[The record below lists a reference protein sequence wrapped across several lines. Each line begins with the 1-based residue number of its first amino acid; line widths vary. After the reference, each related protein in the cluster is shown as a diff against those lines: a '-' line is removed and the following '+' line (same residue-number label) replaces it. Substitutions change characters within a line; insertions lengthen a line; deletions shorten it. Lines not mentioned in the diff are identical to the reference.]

1 MAKDIKFGKTAR
13 DEMLEGV
20 DTLADTVKVTLGP
33 KGRNVALDKGYGSP
47 EICEDGVTI
56 AREIELK
63 NSFQNMGAKL
73 VYEVANQT
81 NEKAGDGTTTATVLA
96 QAMIHRGIN
105 AVEKGANPVF
115 VRVGIEKAGKAVAEQ
130 LLKKSK
136 PVVTNED
143 IEAIATISSHDEAI
157 GKLIAQAMDK
167 VGKSGVI
174 TVDESKTSEDE
185 LVVSQGLEY
194 DKGYLSPYMVSDRE
208 KMVAEL
214 EDAYVLVTDM
224 KISNINDIVPLLQSV
239 VDSHKPLLI
248 IADDLDSDV
257 VSTLIVNKLRGTF
270 NVVAT
275 KAPEFG
281 DAQKAA
287 LQDIAILTGAKFYSK
302 DLGMALKDVTIQ
314 DLGQAKKVTVK
325 KDTTTLVGGEGSKK
339 DLADRI
345 AELEAQYKTATSEYD
360 KKGISKRIAKLSNG
374 VAVLK
379 VGAQTESEM
388 KDKKLRIEDALNAT
402 KAAVSEGIVVGGGAA
417 LAEVYAEL
425 KGTLKDANPDIQK
438 GIDAVMDSLFDPLKQ
453 IADNSGYD
461 AEEIVE
467 KQKAEK
473 DGFGF
478 NAETGEW
485 VDMIKEG
492 IVDPTKVTRSAI
504 LNASS
509 ISALFVTT
517 EAAVTEIKEDKPAA
531 PAAGGM
537 GGGMGDMY

>member
-1 MAKDIKFGKTAR
+1 MAKKITFGKSAR
-13 DEMLEGV
+13 DEMVNGV
-20 DTLADTVKVTLGP
+20 DTLANTVKVTLGP

-47 EICEDGVTI
+47 SICEDGVSI

-63 NSFQNMGAKL
+63 NPVENMGAKL

-115 VRVGIEKAGKAVAEQ
+115 VRIGMEKAGKAVAAE
-130 LLKKSK
+130 LLKMSK
-136 PVVTNED
+136 PVVSNED
-143 IEAIATISSHDEAI
+143 IASIATISSHDEEI
-157 GKLIAQAMDK
+157 GKLIAKAMDK
-167 VGKSGVI
+167 VGNNGVI

-185 LVVSQGLEY
+185 LVLSQGLEY
-194 DKGYLSPYMVSDRE
+194 DKGYISPYMASDRE
-208 KMVAEL
+208 KMESVL
-214 EDAYVLVTDM
+214 EDTYVLVTDM
-224 KISNINDIVPLLQSV
+224 KISNIQDIIPMLQAV

-248 IADDLDSDV
+248 IADDLDGDV
-257 VSTLIVNKLRGTF
+257 TSTLVLNKLRGTF

-281 DAQKAA
+281 DAQKAM
-287 LQDIAILTGAKFYSK
+287 LQDIAILTGARFYSK
-302 DLGMALKDVTIQ
+302 DLGMNLKDLSID
-314 DLGQAKKVTVK
+314 DLGRAKKVIVK
-325 KDTTTLVGGEGSKK
+325 KDSTTIVDGEGNKK
-339 DLADRI
+339 DLADRV
-345 AELEAQYKTATSEYD
+345 AELQAQYSVATSDYD
-360 KKGISKRIAKLSNG
+360 KKGINKRIAKLSNG

-417 LAEVYAEL
+417 LATVYKTLRSE
-425 KGTLKDANPDIQK
+425 LKDANPDIQK
-438 GIDAVMDSLFDPLKQ
+438 GINAVLDSLYAPLRQ
-453 IADNSGYD
+453 IADNAGYD
-461 AEEIVE
+461 ADEIEE
-467 KQKAEK
+467 KMKASK
-473 DGFGF
+473 DNLGFD
-478 NAETGEW
+478 AATGKW
-485 VDMIKEG
+485 VDMFASG
-492 IVDPTKVTRSAI
+492 IVDPTKVTRTAV

-531 PAAGGM
+531 PAM
-537 GGGMGDMY
+537 GGGDMGGMY